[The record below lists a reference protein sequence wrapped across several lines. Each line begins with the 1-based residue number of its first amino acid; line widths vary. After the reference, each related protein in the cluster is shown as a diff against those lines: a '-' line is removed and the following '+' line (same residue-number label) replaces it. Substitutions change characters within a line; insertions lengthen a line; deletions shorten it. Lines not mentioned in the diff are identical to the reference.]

1 MNRKKIITYFIITF
15 AITYTSWWGLAL
27 LTNLNMIH
35 SSQGLFPFLF
45 TLGGFGPTIAA
56 ILVLPEKR
64 PISVLNFIFSC
75 QKNSFWYLLLFCA
88 MQGAVIGF
96 SSMEINPQLP
106 WYIAPIVMLSA
117 TLVGGGNEELGWR
130 GTMQPELEK
139 KFPFPTAT
147 LITGCIWMTWH
158 IPLWFIKGMSHQSIH
173 FGLYCIYG
181 LILSFW
187 LATLYK
193 KTTSVFCCAVFHGFS
208 NLMLSRFVIKVNWL
222 LVVGLIAAL
231 VFSIWLYYKNTEIQR
246 QSS

>member
-1 MNRKKIITYFIITF
+1 
-15 AITYTSWWGLAL
+15 
-27 LTNLNMIH
+27 
-35 SSQGLFPFLF
+35 
-45 TLGGFGPTIAA
+45 
-56 ILVLPEKR
+56 
-64 PISVLNFIFSC
+64 
-75 QKNSFWYLLLFCA
+75 
-88 MQGAVIGF
+88 
-96 SSMEINPQLP
+96 
-106 WYIAPIVMLSA
+106 
-117 TLVGGGNEELGWR
+117 
-130 GTMQPELEK
+130 
-139 KFPFPTAT
+139 
-147 LITGCIWMTWH
+147 MTWH

-208 NLMLSRFVIKVNWL
+208 NLMLSMFVIKVNWL